1 MSEQREATSEQPIR
15 DAFERG
21 DLQRA
26 ASLLLDAYGSEVLRF
41 LDSRL
46 RDSELA
52 SEVFGDFTEDLWR
65 GMAGF
70 RWECSARAWAYT
82 LARHAASRAIR
93 QKRRR
98 GGRNVPLSR
107 AGPLSEIAE
116 RVRSDTALPL
126 RTEPRDQLV
135 ELRRSLPELEQTL
148 LLLRVNRQLAWLD
161 IARILA
167 SGPLDGVM
175 TLPPEA
181 LHAEATRLRKRF
193 QKAKEKL
200 RKLAVEAG
208 LLGD

>member
-1 MSEQREATSEQPIR
+1 MSGAQQVTDEAQIR
-15 DAFERG
+15 AAFDGG
-21 DLQRA
+21 DLHLA
-26 ASLLLDAYGSEVLRF
+26 ASRLLEAYGSEILRF
-41 LDSRL
+41 LASRL
-46 RDSELA
+46 RDPELT

-65 GMAGF
+65 GFGGF

-98 GGRNVPLSR
+98 AGRSVPLSR

-116 RVRSDTALPL
+116 RVRSQTALLL
-126 RTEPRDQLV
+126 RTESRERLAD
-135 ELRRSLPELEQTL
+135 LRRSLPELEQTIL
-148 LLLRVNRQLAWLD
+148 ILRVNRQLPWVE

-167 SGPLDGVM
+167 VGPLDGVM
-175 TLPPEA
+175 ALTPEV
-181 LHAEATRLRKRF
+181 LNAEATRLRKRF

-200 RKLAVEAG
+200 RKLAADAG

>member
-1 MSEQREATSEQPIR
+1 MNGGRETTSEALIR
-15 DAFERG
+15 AAFEQG
-21 DLQRA
+21 DLQCA
-26 ASLLLDAYGSEVLRF
+26 ASSLLNAYGSEILNFLR
-41 LDSRL
+41 SRL

-70 RWECSARAWAYT
+70 RWACSSRAWAYT

-98 GGRNVPLSR
+98 GGRSVPLSR

-116 RVRSDTALPL
+116 RVRSETALPL
-126 RTEPRDQLV
+126 RTEPRERLV

-148 LLLRVNRQLAWLD
+148 LMLRVNRELPWLD

-167 SGPLDGVM
+167 SGTLDGVM

-181 LHAEATRLRKRF
+181 LNAEATRLRKRF

-200 RKLAVEAG
+200 RKLAAEAG
-208 LLGD
+208 LLGE